1 MDETKLDS
9 SFPNSQVR
17 TDRYIFIPYR
27 RDRDNHGGD
36 KMIFISRGL
45 ITKRFEYLETKQFA

>member
-1 MDETKLDS
+1 MLRDKFVKTSPLEVICMDETKLDS

-27 RDRDNHGGD
+27 RDRDNHKGA
-36 KMIFISRGL
+36 K
-45 ITKRFEYLETKQFA
+45 